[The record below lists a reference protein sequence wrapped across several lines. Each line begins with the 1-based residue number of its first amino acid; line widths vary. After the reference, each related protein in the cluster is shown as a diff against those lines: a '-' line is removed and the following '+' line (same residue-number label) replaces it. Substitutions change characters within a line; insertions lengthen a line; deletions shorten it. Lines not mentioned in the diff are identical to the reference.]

1 MNTLEAMKNT
11 GETETVLFHGKGSL
25 APPRRALLL
34 LLSHTR
40 HVHFLRATCG
50 QLAGSRLFIQSV
62 FSRKHCCPGVPPG
75 SCCWRGEGSVNR
87 GLGCPTESQQTCDSL
102 AGDTPGT

>member
-40 HVHFLRATCG
+40 HVHFLRAACRQQVVYSKCFFQEALLPRGPAWLLLLARGG
-50 QLAGSRLFIQSV
+50 QREPRAGMFHREPADL
-62 FSRKHCCPGVPPG
+62 
-75 SCCWRGEGSVNR
+75 
-87 GLGCPTESQQTCDSL
+87 
-102 AGDTPGT
+102 

>member
-40 HVHFLRATCG
+40 HVHFLRAACRQQVVYSKCFFQEALLPRG
-50 QLAGSRLFIQSV
+50 PA
-62 FSRKHCCPGVPPG
+62 
-75 SCCWRGEGSVNR
+75 CCWRGEGSVNR